1 MKKGLLLMAAVVLA
15 LTAGKAQA
23 QADITLDQAYQVVV
37 AAKAKAE
44 ELNTKMD
51 IAVVDA
57 GANLK
62 AFARMDGAW
71 LGSIDI
77 AIKKAKTARFFDMNT
92 GEIGKLS
99 QPGGPLYNIEH
110 SNGGLITFPGGVLL
124 KNAEGAI
131 IGALGVSGSSVE
143 NDHAVA
149 EAGAAALG
157 GAAAPAATGKSDDDL
172 VKETVGALKAALE
185 AKDIDALL
193 ATFSDS
199 FENPQVGSKE
209 EAKAMLQLG
218 LDSGYADD
226 GEVSI
231 EDMEIEYKDGLAIV
245 YPIDLSSPAGSVA
258 VELTMKKEG
267 DKFLIVALDVD
278 GL

>member
-1 MKKGLLLMAAVVLA
+1 MKKGLLLMAAVVMA
-15 LTAGKAQA
+15 VTAGRAQA
-23 QADITLDQAYQVVV
+23 QADITLDQAYAVVV

-110 SNGGLITFPGGVLL
+110 SNGGLITFPGGVVL
-124 KNAEGAI
+124 KNAAGEIVGAI
-131 IGALGVSGSSVE
+131 GVSGSSVE

-149 EAGAAALG
+149 EAGAVALG
-157 GAAAPAATGKSDDDL
+157 GAAAAAPGKSDDDL

-185 AKDIDALL
+185 AKNIDALL

-245 YPIDLSSPAGSVA
+245 YPIDLSSPAGAVA